1 MVLKSLVYITISI
14 LYRNTLQFACFNDV
28 HRPLIVDFVEEFAI
42 AAQRWRRCTVEHDIH
57 SFQCRKQILLKT
69 YDFWCK
75 NFSFKNSCHF
85 K

>member
-42 AAQRWRRCTVEHDIH
+42 AAQR
-57 SFQCRKQILLKT
+57 
-69 YDFWCK
+69 
-75 NFSFKNSCHF
+75 
-85 K
+85 